1 MHISTKL
8 KMTRQM
14 ETGVSRRAGACLCAT
29 QEGINHTYQDTL
41 FDRALLALA

>member
-14 ETGVSRRAGACLCAT
+14 ETGVS
-29 QEGINHTYQDTL
+29 INHTYQGTL
-41 FDRALLALA
+41 FDHALLALA